1 MKKILTL
8 GLFIAL
14 AITASP
20 LAIAD
25 DVDAP
30 ATGDLWDNWNTRQD
44 EREAKPVSDE
54 DFDKALKQVDQ
65 KVNKW
70 KNWAEKRK
78 IPKGEEFSQSN
89 ETEIINNEQE
99 KADNSLPV
107 LTFPFELQIG
117 EDYMPVGHY
126 QIKGE
131 KVDGTV
137 VFKFYQGNIKMAQI
151 PATETN
157 DDFNSETITFSK
169 WEAQGDNEIKIMY
182 GSMNLNAYA
191 FVPIREAF

>member
-137 VFKFYQGNIKMAQI
+137 VFKFYQGNIEMAQI

-182 GSMNLNAYA
+182 GSMDLNAYT
-191 FVPIREAF
+191 FVPIREGF

>member
-20 LAIAD
+20 LAVAD

-137 VFKFYQGNIKMAQI
+137 VFKFYQGNIEMAQI

-182 GSMNLNAYA
+182 GSMDLNAYA
-191 FVPIREAF
+191 FVPIREGF

>member
-1 MKKILTL
+1 MKRILIF
-8 GLFIAL
+8 GLFIAISMSISL
-14 AITASP
+14 PT
-20 LAIAD
+20 LAD
-25 DVDAP
+25 DVDTP

-54 DFDKALKQVDQ
+54 EFDKALKQVDQ

-89 ETEIINNEQE
+89 ETEILNNEQE
-99 KADNSLPV
+99 KSDNSLPV
-107 LTFPFELQIG
+107 LTFPFELKIG

-131 KVDGTV
+131 KVDGQA
-137 VFKFYQGNIKMAQI
+137 VFKFYQGNIEMAQI
-151 PATETN
+151 PATETH
-157 DDFNSETITFSK
+157 DDFGEETITFSK

-182 GSMNLNAYA
+182 GSIDLNAYTY
-191 FVPIREAF
+191 VPIREGS

>member
-1 MKKILTL
+1 MSISLPTL
-8 GLFIAL
+8 
-14 AITASP
+14 
-20 LAIAD
+20 AD

-54 DFDKALKQVDQ
+54 EFDKALKQIDQ

-89 ETEIINNEQE
+89 ETEILNNEQE
-99 KADNSLPV
+99 KSDNSLPV
-107 LTFPFELQIG
+107 LTFPFELKIG

-131 KVDGTV
+131 KVDGQA
-137 VFKFYQGNIKMAQI
+137 VFKFYQGNIEMAQI
-151 PATETN
+151 PATETH
-157 DDFNSETITFSK
+157 DDFGEETITFSK

-182 GSMNLNAYA
+182 GSIDLNAYTY
-191 FVPIREAF
+191 VPIREEF

>member
-1 MKKILTL
+1 MSISLPTL
-8 GLFIAL
+8 
-14 AITASP
+14 
-20 LAIAD
+20 AD
-25 DVDAP
+25 DIDAP

-54 DFDKALKQVDQ
+54 EFDKALKQVDK

-78 IPKGEEFSQSN
+78 IPKGQEFSQSN

-131 KVDGTV
+131 KVDGQT
-137 VFKFYQGNIKMAQI
+137 VFKFYQGNIEMAQI

-182 GSMNLNAYA
+182 GSMDLNAYA
-191 FVPIREAF
+191 FVPIREGF

>member
-14 AITASP
+14 AM
-20 LAIAD
+20 AISLPTLAD

-131 KVDGTV
+131 KIGDQA
-137 VFKFYQGNIKMAQI
+137 VFKFYQGNIEMAQI
-151 PATETN
+151 PATETH
-157 DDFNSETITFSK
+157 DDFGEETITFSK

-182 GSMNLNAYA
+182 GSMDLNAYA
-191 FVPIREAF
+191 FVPIREGF